1 MALSLPAIMKTTAA
15 RLSALYLLLFALCA
29 VLLVLY
35 MTSLSA
41 RMLTAQT
48 QETIN
53 DEVLGLARAY
63 QRGGLPVLV
72 RVVEARS
79 RQPGANLYLIADA
92 NGQIL
97 TGNVQ
102 SLEPGVIETEGWTTE
117 PFSYQRFGEGE
128 LDRLRSGATDQPT
141 PQTGDNSNPPQST
154 GEKGHN
160 AIALVLRLPNQMIML
175 VGRDLGEPER
185 FRAVISRSLTL
196 ALGMMGLGGIL
207 IWFFVGRA
215 ALKRIDSVSDA
226 SRRIMGGDLS
236 GRLPVTGAGDE
247 FDRLSENL
255 NSMLARI
262 AMLNE
267 GLKQVSDNIAHD
279 LKTPLTRLRNRAE
292 ATLAG
297 RHRTE
302 DYRQALEGTIAESDQ
317 LIKTFNAILMI
328 SRLEAGYSSEQTG
341 PVDLAATVSDVVE
354 LYEPVAE
361 EAGVALETTAP
372 EALTIN
378 GNRELIGQALSNIVD
393 NAIKYSTGAVEA
405 PKVRVALERAG
416 SEIKL
421 TVTDN
426 GHGIPDDAERARATE
441 RFVRLEKSRS
451 QPGSGLGLSL
461 AKAIMTFHNGRLD
474 LLPADPGLS
483 VVMSFPLRETH

>member
-1 MALSLPAIMKTTAA
+1 MALSMPAIMKTTAA
-15 RLSALYLLLFALCA
+15 RLSALYLLLFAICA
-29 VLLVLY
+29 VLLVFY

-41 RMLTAQT
+41 RMLTGQT

-63 QRGGLPVLV
+63 QRGGLPLLV
-72 RVVEARS
+72 RVVEQRS
-79 RQPGANLYLIADA
+79 RQPGANLYLIADT

-102 SLEPGVIETEGWTTE
+102 SLEPGVLEAEGWTTE
-117 PFSYQRFGEGE
+117 PFSYRRFGEGE
-128 LDRLRSGATDQPT
+128 LERQR
-141 PQTGDNSNPPQST
+141 NPVADPNEPSQSEVQIE

-185 FRAVISRSLTL
+185 FRAVIRRALML
-196 ALGMMGLGGIL
+196 ALGMMALGGLL

-215 ALKRIDSVSDA
+215 ALKRIDIVSEA

-262 AMLNE
+262 ATLNE

-292 ATLAG
+292 ATLSG
-297 RHRTE
+297 KHSTT

-328 SRLEAGYSSEQTG
+328 SRLEAGYSSESTSR
-341 PVDLAATVSDVVE
+341 VDLAASVHDVVE

-361 EAGVALETTAP
+361 EAGVTLETSGQDGFAV
-372 EALTIN
+372 E

-393 NAIKYSTGAVEA
+393 NAIKYSTDSTSK
-405 PKVRVALERAG
+405 PTVRVALDRVG
-416 SEIKL
+416 REIRL
-421 TVTDN
+421 SVTDN
-426 GHGIPDDAERARATE
+426 GQGIPDDADRARATE

-483 VVMSFPLRETH
+483 VVMSFPEREDR

>member
-1 MALSLPAIMKTTAA
+1 MALSLPAIMRTTAA

-29 VLLVLY
+29 VLLVFY

-128 LDRLRSGATDQPT
+128 LDRLRSGDQTAPS
-141 PQTGDNSNPPQST
+141 TGTSGAQSE

-185 FRAVISRSLTL
+185 FRAVIRRSLML
-196 ALGMMGLGGIL
+196 ALGMMGLGGLL

-215 ALKRIDSVSDA
+215 ALKRIDSVSEA
-226 SRRIMGGDLS
+226 SRRIMGGDLG

-255 NSMLARI
+255 NTMLARI

-297 RHRTE
+297 KHKTT

-328 SRLEAGYSSEQTG
+328 SRLEAGYSSETAG

-361 EAGVALETTAP
+361 EAGVVLEATVP
-372 EALTIN
+372 EAVTIN

-393 NAIKYSTGAVEA
+393 NAIKYSTGATES
-405 PKVRVALERAG
+405 PKVRVTLERAG
-416 SEIKL
+416 GEVKL
-421 TVTDN
+421 AVSDN
-426 GHGIPDDAERARATE
+426 GHGIPDDADRARATE

-474 LLPADPGLS
+474 LLPANPGLS
-483 VVMSFPLRETH
+483 VVMSFPSRDTH

>member
-1 MALSLPAIMKTTAA
+1 MALSVPAIMRTTAA

-29 VLLVLY
+29 VALVFY

-63 QRGGLPVLV
+63 QRGGLPILV
-72 RVVEARS
+72 RVVEQRS

-102 SLEPGVIETEGWTTE
+102 SLEPGVLETEGWTNS

-128 LDRLRSGATDQPT
+128 LERQRNLPADQNT
-141 PQTGDNSNPPQST
+141 SEQSDAQAQ

-185 FRAVISRSLTL
+185 FRAVIRRALML
-196 ALGMMGLGGIL
+196 ALGMMGLGGLL

-255 NSMLARI
+255 NAMLARI
-262 AMLNE
+262 ATLNE

-292 ATLAG
+292 ATLSG
-297 RHRTE
+297 KHKTS

-328 SRLEAGYSSEQTG
+328 SRLEAGYSSENTNR
-341 PVDLAATVSDVVE
+341 VDLAEAVRDVVE

-361 EAGVALETTAP
+361 EAGVSLEADAR
-372 EALTIN
+372 EAAFVN

-393 NAIKYSTGAVEA
+393 NAIKYSTGANA
-405 PKVRVALERAG
+405 QPAVRVALERTGTEVRLSVA
-416 SEIKL
+416 
-421 TVTDN
+421 DN
-426 GHGIPDDAERARATE
+426 GHGIPDDGDRARATE

-461 AKAIMTFHNGRLD
+461 AKAVMTFHNGRLE
-474 LLPADPGLS
+474 LLPGNPGLS
-483 VVMSFPLRETH
+483 VVMSFPAREDH

>member
-1 MALSLPAIMKTTAA
+1 MALSVPAIMKTTAA

-29 VLLVLY
+29 VALVFY

-48 QETIN
+48 QDTIN

-102 SLEPGVIETEGWTTE
+102 SLEPGVLETEGWTNS

-128 LDRLRSGATDQPT
+128 LERLRNLPAEQGTTTQPE
-141 PQTGDNSNPPQST
+141 QSDAQAQ

-185 FRAVISRSLTL
+185 FRAVIRRALML
-196 ALGMMGLGGIL
+196 ALGMMGLGGLL

-215 ALKRIDSVSDA
+215 ALKRIDSVSEA

-262 AMLNE
+262 ATLNE

-292 ATLAG
+292 ATLSG
-297 RHRTE
+297 KHKTS

-328 SRLEAGYSSEQTG
+328 SRLEAGYSSENTNR
-341 PVDLAATVSDVVE
+341 VDLAEAVRDVVE

-361 EAGVALETTAP
+361 EAGVSLEADVR
-372 EALTIN
+372 EATFVN

-393 NAIKYSTGAVEA
+393 NAIKYSTDATAQPAVH
-405 PKVRVALERAG
+405 VAIERAG
-416 SEIKL
+416 AYVRLS
-421 TVTDN
+421 VADN
-426 GHGIPDDAERARATE
+426 GHGIPDDGDRARATE

-461 AKAIMTFHNGRLD
+461 AKAVMTFHNGRLD
-474 LLPADPGLS
+474 LLPGNPGLS
-483 VVMSFPLRETH
+483 VVMSFPIREDH

>member
-1 MALSLPAIMKTTAA
+1 MALSVPAIMKTTAA

-72 RVVEARS
+72 RVVEQRS

-117 PFSYQRFGEGE
+117 PFSYRRFGEGE
-128 LDRLRSGATDQPT
+128 LDRQRSTPSDQTT
-141 PQTGDNSNPPQST
+141 PQAGDTAVRSE

-185 FRAVISRSLTL
+185 FRAVIRRSLML
-196 ALGMMGLGGIL
+196 ALGMMGLGGLL

-215 ALKRIDSVSDA
+215 ALKRIDGVSEA

-255 NSMLARI
+255 NAMLARI

-292 ATLAG
+292 ATLSG
-297 RHRTE
+297 KRKTS

-328 SRLEAGYSSEQTG
+328 SRLEAGYSSESTSR
-341 PVDLAATVSDVVE
+341 VDLAAAVRDVVE

-361 EAGVALETTAP
+361 EAGVSLEA
-372 EALTIN
+372 AVNGAFLVD

-393 NAIKYSTGAVEA
+393 NAIKYSTDSTSK
-405 PKVRVALERAG
+405 PTVRVTLERTHG
-416 SEIKL
+416 EIRL
-421 TVTDN
+421 VVADN
-426 GHGIPDDAERARATE
+426 GQGIPDDADRARATE

-461 AKAIMTFHNGRLD
+461 AKAVMTFHYGRLD
-474 LLPADPGLS
+474 LLPGNPGLS
-483 VVMSFPLRETH
+483 VVMSFPAREDH

>member
-1 MALSLPAIMKTTAA
+1 MAFSMPAIMKTTAA
-15 RLSALYLLLFALCA
+15 RLSALYFLLFAICA
-29 VLLVLY
+29 VLLVFY

-41 RMLTAQT
+41 RMLTGQT

-63 QRGGLPVLV
+63 QRGGLPLLV
-72 RVVEARS
+72 RVVEQRS
-79 RQPGANLYLIADA
+79 RQPGANLYLIADT

-102 SLEPGVIETEGWTTE
+102 SLEPGVLEAEGWTTE
-117 PFSYQRFGEGE
+117 PFSYRRFGEGE
-128 LDRLRSGATDQPT
+128 LERQR
-141 PQTGDNSNPPQST
+141 NPIADPNEPSQSEVQVE

-185 FRAVISRSLTL
+185 FRAVIRRALML
-196 ALGMMGLGGIL
+196 ALGMMALGGLL

-215 ALKRIDSVSDA
+215 ALKRIDSVSEA

-262 AMLNE
+262 ATLNE

-292 ATLAG
+292 ATLSGKHNSA
-297 RHRTE
+297 
-302 DYRQALEGTIAESDQ
+302 DYRQALEATIAESDQ

-328 SRLEAGYSSEQTG
+328 SRLEAGYSSESTSR
-341 PVDLAATVSDVVE
+341 VDLAASVRDVVE

-361 EAGVALETTAP
+361 EAGVTLETSVQDAFAV
-372 EALTIN
+372 E

-393 NAIKYSTGAVEA
+393 NAIKYSTDSTAK
-405 PKVRVALERAG
+405 PTVRVALGRVG
-416 SEIKL
+416 GEIRL
-421 TVTDN
+421 SVTDN
-426 GHGIPDDAERARATE
+426 GQGIPDDADRARATE

-461 AKAIMTFHNGRLD
+461 AKAVMTFHNGRLD
-474 LLPADPGLS
+474 LLPGNPGLS
-483 VVMSFPLRETH
+483 VVMSFPEREDR

>member
-1 MALSLPAIMKTTAA
+1 MALSMPAIMKTTAA
-15 RLSALYLLLFALCA
+15 RLSALYLLLFAICA
-29 VLLVLY
+29 VLLVFY

-41 RMLTAQT
+41 RMLTGQT

-63 QRGGLPVLV
+63 QRGGLPLLV
-72 RVVEARS
+72 RVVEQRS
-79 RQPGANLYLIADA
+79 RQPGANLYLIADT

-102 SLEPGVIETEGWTTE
+102 SLEPGVLEAEGWTTE
-117 PFSYQRFGEGE
+117 PFSYRRFGEGE
-128 LDRLRSGATDQPT
+128 LERQR
-141 PQTGDNSNPPQST
+141 NPVADPNEPSQSEVQVE
-154 GEKGHN
+154 GEKGYN

-185 FRAVISRSLTL
+185 FRAVIRRALML
-196 ALGMMGLGGIL
+196 ALGMMALGGLL

-215 ALKRIDSVSDA
+215 ALKRIDSVSEA

-262 AMLNE
+262 ATLNE

-292 ATLAG
+292 ATLSGKRSA
-297 RHRTE
+297 T

-328 SRLEAGYSSEQTG
+328 SRLEAGYSSESTSR
-341 PVDLAATVSDVVE
+341 VDLAASVHDVVE

-361 EAGVALETTAP
+361 EAGVTLETLVQDGFAV
-372 EALTIN
+372 E

-393 NAIKYSTGAVEA
+393 NAIKYSTDSTAK
-405 PKVRVALERAG
+405 PTVRVALDRVG
-416 SEIKL
+416 REIRL
-421 TVTDN
+421 SVTDN
-426 GHGIPDDAERARATE
+426 GQGIPDDADRARATE

-483 VVMSFPLRETH
+483 VVMSFPEREDR

>member
-1 MALSLPAIMKTTAA
+1 MALSVPAIMKTTAA
-15 RLSALYLLLFALCA
+15 RLSALYLLLFAICA
-29 VLLVLY
+29 VLLVFY

-41 RMLTAQT
+41 RMLTGQT
-48 QETIN
+48 QDTIN

-63 QRGGLPVLV
+63 QRGGLPLLV
-72 RVVEARS
+72 RVVEQRS

-102 SLEPGVIETEGWTTE
+102 SLEPGVIEAEGWTTE
-117 PFSYQRFGEGE
+117 PFSYRRFGEGE
-128 LDRLRSGATDQPT
+128 LERQR
-141 PQTGDNSNPPQST
+141 NPVSDPNGPAQSEVQAE

-185 FRAVISRSLTL
+185 FRAVIRRALML
-196 ALGMMGLGGIL
+196 ALGMMGVGGLL

-215 ALKRIDSVSDA
+215 ALKRIDSVSEA

-262 AMLNE
+262 ATLNE

-292 ATLAG
+292 ATLSG
-297 RHRTE
+297 KHNTS

-328 SRLEAGYSSEQTG
+328 SRLEAGYSSESTTR
-341 PVDLAATVSDVVE
+341 VDLAAAVHDVVE

-361 EAGVALETTAP
+361 EAGVTLETSVQGSFAV
-372 EALTIN
+372 N

-393 NAIKYSTGAVEA
+393 NAIKYSTDSTSR
-405 PKVRVALERAG
+405 PMVRVTLERVG
-416 SEIKL
+416 SEIRL
-421 TVTDN
+421 AVSDN
-426 GHGIPDDAERARATE
+426 GQGIPDDVDRARVTE

-461 AKAIMTFHNGRLD
+461 AKAIMTFHNGRLE
-474 LLPADPGLS
+474 LLPGNPGLS
-483 VVMSFPLRETH
+483 VVMSFPGREDR

>member
-1 MALSLPAIMKTTAA
+1 MALSVPAIMKTTAA
-15 RLSALYLLLFALCA
+15 RLSALYFLLFAICA
-29 VLLVLY
+29 VLLVFY

-41 RMLTAQT
+41 RMLTGQT
-48 QETIN
+48 QDTIN

-63 QRGGLPVLV
+63 QRGGLPLLV
-72 RVVEARS
+72 RVVEQRS

-102 SLEPGVIETEGWTTE
+102 SLEPGVIEAEGWTTE
-117 PFSYQRFGEGE
+117 PFSYRRFGEGE
-128 LDRLRSGATDQPT
+128 LERQR
-141 PQTGDNSNPPQST
+141 NPVSDPNEPAQSEVQAE

-185 FRAVISRSLTL
+185 FRAVIRRALML
-196 ALGMMGLGGIL
+196 ALGMMGVGGLL

-215 ALKRIDSVSDA
+215 ALKRIDSVSEA

-262 AMLNE
+262 ATLNE

-292 ATLAG
+292 ATLSG
-297 RHRTE
+297 KHNTS

-328 SRLEAGYSSEQTG
+328 SRLEAGYSSESTTR
-341 PVDLAATVSDVVE
+341 VDLAAAVHDVVE

-361 EAGVALETTAP
+361 EAGVTLETSVQGSFAV
-372 EALTIN
+372 N

-393 NAIKYSTGAVEA
+393 NAIKYSTDSTSR
-405 PKVRVALERAG
+405 PMVRVTLERVG
-416 SEIKL
+416 SEIRL
-421 TVTDN
+421 AVSDN
-426 GHGIPDDAERARATE
+426 GQGISDDVDRARVTE

-461 AKAIMTFHNGRLD
+461 AKAIMTFHNGRLE
-474 LLPADPGLS
+474 LLPGNPGLS
-483 VVMSFPLRETH
+483 VVMSFPGREDR

>member
-1 MALSLPAIMKTTAA
+1 MALSVPAIMKTTAA

-29 VLLVLY
+29 VLLVFY

-63 QRGGLPVLV
+63 QRGGLPILV
-72 RVVEARS
+72 RVVEQRS

-102 SLEPGVIETEGWTTE
+102 SLEPGVLETEGWTNS

-128 LDRLRSGATDQPT
+128 LERQRNLPADQNT
-141 PQTGDNSNPPQST
+141 TQSDQSDAQAQ

-185 FRAVISRSLTL
+185 FRAVIRRALML
-196 ALGMMGLGGIL
+196 ALGMMGLGGLL

-215 ALKRIDSVSDA
+215 ALKRIDSVSEA

-255 NSMLARI
+255 NAMLARI
-262 AMLNE
+262 ATLNE

-292 ATLAG
+292 ATLSGKHKPA
-297 RHRTE
+297 

-328 SRLEAGYSSEQTG
+328 SRLEAGYSSENTNR
-341 PVDLAATVSDVVE
+341 VDLAEAVRDVVA

-361 EAGVALETTAP
+361 EAGVSLEADVG
-372 EALTIN
+372 EAIFVN

-393 NAIKYSTGAVEA
+393 NAIKYSTDANA
-405 PKVRVALERAG
+405 QPAVRVAVERAG
-416 SEIKL
+416 TEVRLS
-421 TVTDN
+421 VADN
-426 GHGIPDDAERARATE
+426 GHGIPDDGDRARATE

-461 AKAIMTFHNGRLD
+461 AKAVMTFHNGRLE
-474 LLPADPGLS
+474 LLPGNPGLS
-483 VVMSFPLRETH
+483 VVMSFPAREDH

>member
-1 MALSLPAIMKTTAA
+1 MALSMPAIMKTTAA
-15 RLSALYLLLFALCA
+15 RLSALYLLLFAICA
-29 VLLVLY
+29 VLLVFY

-41 RMLTAQT
+41 RMLTGQT

-63 QRGGLPVLV
+63 QRGGLPLLV
-72 RVVEARS
+72 RVVEQRS
-79 RQPGANLYLIADA
+79 RQPGANLYLIADT

-102 SLEPGVIETEGWTTE
+102 SLEPGVLEAEGWTTE
-117 PFSYQRFGEGE
+117 PFSYRRFGEGE
-128 LDRLRSGATDQPT
+128 LERQRNPVADPNENEMQSGQNEV
-141 PQTGDNSNPPQST
+141 QVE

-185 FRAVISRSLTL
+185 FRAVIRRALML
-196 ALGMMGLGGIL
+196 ALGMMALGGLL

-215 ALKRIDSVSDA
+215 ALKRIDSVSEA

-262 AMLNE
+262 ATLNE

-292 ATLAG
+292 ATLSG
-297 RHRTE
+297 KHNPT
-302 DYRQALEGTIAESDQ
+302 DYRQALEATIAESDQ

-328 SRLEAGYSSEQTG
+328 SRLEAGYSSESTSR
-341 PVDLAATVSDVVE
+341 VDLAASVRDVVE

-361 EAGVALETTAP
+361 EAGVTLETSVQDGFAV
-372 EALTIN
+372 ES
-378 GNRELIGQALSNIVD
+378 NRELIGQALSNIVD
-393 NAIKYSTGAVEA
+393 NAIKYSTDSTAK
-405 PKVRVALERAG
+405 PTVRVALDRVG
-416 SEIKL
+416 SEIRL
-421 TVTDN
+421 SVTDN
-426 GHGIPDDAERARATE
+426 GQGIPDDADRARATE

-483 VVMSFPLRETH
+483 VVMSFPEREDR

>member
-1 MALSLPAIMKTTAA
+1 MALSVPAIMKTTAA

-29 VLLVLY
+29 VLLVFY

-63 QRGGLPVLV
+63 QRGGLPILV
-72 RVVEARS
+72 RVVEQRS

-102 SLEPGVIETEGWTTE
+102 SLEPGVLENEGWTSS

-128 LDRLRSGATDQPT
+128 LERLRNLPAEQGTTTPPDQNDT
-141 PQTGDNSNPPQST
+141 QAQ

-185 FRAVISRSLTL
+185 LRAVIRRALTL
-196 ALGMMGLGGIL
+196 ALGMMGVGGLL

-215 ALKRIDSVSDA
+215 ALKRIDSVSEA

-262 AMLNE
+262 ATLNE

-292 ATLAG
+292 ATLSG
-297 RHRTE
+297 KHKSI
-302 DYRQALEGTIAESDQ
+302 DYRQALESTIAESDQ

-328 SRLEAGYSSEQTG
+328 SRLEAGYSSENTNR
-341 PVDLAATVSDVVE
+341 VDLAAAVRDVVE

-361 EAGVALETTAP
+361 EADVSLEAATDGAF
-372 EALTIN
+372 IVN

-393 NAIKYSTGAVEA
+393 NAIKYSTDSTSKPA
-405 PKVRVALERAG
+405 VRVTLGRVG
-416 SEIKL
+416 GEIRL
-421 TVTDN
+421 SVTDN
-426 GHGIPDDAERARATE
+426 GQGIPDDADRARVTE

-461 AKAIMTFHNGRLD
+461 AKAVMIFHNGRLD
-474 LLPADPGLS
+474 LLPGNPGLS
-483 VVMSFPLRETH
+483 VVMSFPAREDH